1 MKNYLIIVFF
11 TIFPAIILFFSN
23 SNIKDVREAAIFLFI
38 AGVGLIFLFY
48 RKDKDERVMKFINDF
63 F

>member
-1 MKNYLIIVFF
+1 MKNYLIIILF
-11 TIFPAIILFFSN
+11 TILPSIILFVSN

-38 AGVGLIFLFY
+38 SGVGLIFLFY